1 MVRNVTRHLLLSMV
15 GASLTLGFSGLG
27 GRHAFAQPAPG
38 TPKPKYTRTTTV
50 KVDAKLSERTKPK
63 VVKDEGKKA
72 PEVTADEFLE
82 IQGAVGNIRKQQID
96 LLENLVDSTPDSEVA
111 EKADLYFRL
120 ADAHAQLNRYH
131 RLKGTEARIK
141 ADTAKAAD
149 KKKLLAE
156 ADDHDKQSL
165 NALKLA
171 IKSYKDLTDNDK
183 FKNYPD
189 MDKALFYFAYSL
201 QSAKYMKD
209 ARTIYHRL
217 LTDYP
222 QSVFV
227 PEAYLAFADY
237 YFAANELD
245 NAEAFYKKVLL
256 FPKSKVYSYSNYML
270 GWVYLNMR
278 QHEDAGKQF
287 LQVVRDTTGVK
298 KEETLNKAAKKD
310 FVRAFSEFG
319 QVQKAWAT
327 FQKIDASYAEPMYE
341 ILADLYVDQGK
352 TDRAVFAYRQL
363 IKEEPKNKNVC
374 LWQYNIAQA
383 MLSTAGATNANKV
396 EEIVLLA
403 KLYGVLNDKK
413 VLPPAEASE
422 CHDNAAAMSGEMAA
436 AYHSESLRTKNPETL
451 AYADRLYN
459 IYLEVFPDAEDY
471 GEKQYFYAELLW
483 SRADSETNPRTQTEL
498 WENAAVA
505 FTNVVKAGKV
515 DDKLKKESAYAAVLG
530 WKNALAVDPRVKS
543 NPIKMKGDDKDKD
556 AKIPEAQPVPEREQ
570 KMIDAFDIYIDYIK
584 DPNDPELVGMMF
596 LKANMYRRYNQFE
609 KAAPLLESII
619 KEHAKHE
626 TAYYA
631 ANTILDIYIL
641 THKYDQVADWAQWF
655 HDNPKFITAKEDQD
669 RSDLTERVQDILA
682 VADRKRLEQIEEEA
696 KKSGDFAK
704 YVQCGNGY
712 LKLFNDTVK
721 STKAADEEELN
732 GLLLKA
738 KLDETLYNAGVCYEE
753 GRSLSAAISAFQ
765 ELRDRFPASP
775 ASSKALARLG
785 AVYARVAY
793 YKEAST
799 MFEEYAKKYAGQADA
814 YKAMNDAVFYRKGI
828 GDDDKALE
836 NTTYFISKFGGK
848 KQGDA
853 ANAYFSLASIYEK
866 RGNMD
871 EVVKHYR
878 AYLKKYGEKGGADK
892 VIVAYARIGQITWD
906 QSCPVKTVDGSCI
919 KVARE
924 RAVGTKAKSKRRKG
938 DTTRTQCGADT
949 KLKVTPVDRDAKKL
963 KESLAAFGE
972 AIKAYERKG
981 GKFAEGADA
990 YQARRY
996 YAFARF
1002 HLAEVDYE
1010 KFLRVTFPAGLNF
1023 DPAKPAE
1030 KKKSDERLG
1039 VWIKEKK
1046 ALGEKTTA
1054 AYGKLVFEVKDPTNA
1069 IAAAARIGQIS
1080 QNFSDAL
1087 YTAEVPAFIRP
1098 YEEAVDAYCD
1108 ELTKVAEP
1116 YEATSL
1122 DGFGACLKAST
1133 DFGWFSSWSRL
1144 CERELGQIKPED
1156 FPTASELRAEPDE
1169 LTKVS
1174 DVEAPI
1180 IKLE

>member
-15 GASLTLGFSGLG
+15 ALGFTGLG
-27 GRHAFAQPAPG
+27 GLGTAGAQPA
-38 TPKPKYTRTTTV
+38 PKPKYTRATQV
-50 KVDAKLSERTKPK
+50 KVDAKLSERTRPK
-63 VVKDEGKKA
+63 VVKDDKAKA

-82 IQGAVGNIRKQQID
+82 IQGEVGNIRKQQID
-96 LLENLVDSTPDSEVA
+96 LLENLVESTPDSEVA

-131 RLKGTEARIK
+131 RLKGTEASIK
-141 ADTAKAAD
+141 ADTAKSAAE
-149 KKKLLAE
+149 KKKLKNTA
-156 ADDHDKQSL
+156 ADHEKQSV
-165 NALKLA
+165 NSLKNA
-171 IKSYKDLTDNDK
+171 IKAYKSLTDNDK

-222 QSVFV
+222 QSQFV

-237 YFAANELD
+237 YFGAQELE

-278 QHEDAGKQF
+278 EHENAGKQF
-287 LQVVRDTTGVK
+287 LQVIRDTDGNK
-298 KEETLNKAAKKD
+298 KVETLNRASKKD

-327 FQKIDASYAEPMYE
+327 FQKIDSSYAFVMYE
-341 ILADLYVDQGK
+341 ILADLYVEQGK
-352 TDRAVFAYRQL
+352 TDRAVYAYRQL

-451 AYADRLYN
+451 AYADKLYN
-459 IYLEVFPDAEDY
+459 IYLDVFPDAEDF

-483 SRADSETNPRTQTEL
+483 SRADTEPNPRMQTEL

-515 DDKLKKESAYAAVLG
+515 DEKLKKESAYAAVLG

-543 NPIKMKGDDKDKD
+543 NPVKMRADDKAK
-556 AKIPEAQPVPEREQ
+556 AEKIPEAQPIPEREQ

-584 DPNDPELVGMMF
+584 DPGDPELVGMKF
-596 LKANMYRRYNQFE
+596 LKANMYRRYNQFD
-609 KAAPLLESII
+609 KAAPLLEDII
-619 KEHAKHE
+619 KNHPKHE

-631 ANTILDIYIL
+631 ANTILDIHII
-641 THKYDQVADWAQWF
+641 THKYDQVAVWAKWF
-655 HDNPKFITAKEDQD
+655 ADNPKFLTAKEDQD
-669 RSDLTERVQDILA
+669 RSDIGERVTEILA
-682 VADRKRLEQIEEEA
+682 ISERKILEQIEEEA
-696 KKSGDFAK
+696 KKTGDFAK

-712 LKLFNDTVK
+712 LKIFNDTVK
-721 STKAADEEELN
+721 ANPDAGTKE
-732 GLLLKA
+732 

-753 GRSLSAAISAFQ
+753 GRSLSAAIDAFGA
-765 ELRDRFPASP
+765 LREKFPDSP
-775 ASSKALARLG
+775 AAAKALARLG

-793 YKEAST
+793 YERASQ
-799 MFEEYAKKYAGQADA
+799 MFEEYARKYAGQKDA
-814 YKAMNDAVFYRKGI
+814 YQAMNDAVFYRKGI
-828 GDDDKALE
+828 GDDDKAIE
-836 NTTYFISKFGGK
+836 NTNYFISKFGGK
-848 KQGDA
+848 QKGDA
-853 ANAYFSLASIYEK
+853 ANAFFSLASIYEK

-871 EVVKHYR
+871 KVVDHYR
-878 AYLKKYGEKGGADK
+878 AYLKKYGDKGGADK
-892 VIVAYARIGQITWD
+892 MVVAYARIGQILWE

-949 KLKVTPVDRDAKKL
+949 KLKVTPVDRDPRKL
-963 KESLAAFGE
+963 AGAMAAFGE
-972 AIKAYERKG
+972 AVKEYDRKG
-981 GKFAEGADA
+981 GKTGGDE

-996 YAFARF
+996 YAYAKF
-1002 HLAEVDYE
+1002 HMAEVDYE
-1010 KFLRVTFPAGLNF
+1010 AFLKVKFPEGLNF

-1030 KKKSDERLG
+1030 VKKSNEKFEK
-1039 VWIKEKK
+1039 WFKEKDRLAGK
-1046 ALGEKTTA
+1046 AGG
-1054 AYGKLVFEVKDPTNA
+1054 AYTKLITEVKDPTNA
-1069 IAAAARIGQIS
+1069 IAGAARFGQIS
-1080 QNFSDAL
+1080 QTFSDAL

-1108 ELTKVAEP
+1108 RLTEVAEP
-1116 YEATSL
+1116 YEGKSL
-1122 DGFGACLKAST
+1122 EGFGACLKAST

-1156 FPTASELRAEPDE
+1156 FPTASELRSEPDE
-1169 LTKVS
+1169 VGKVS

-1180 IKLE
+1180 VKLD

>member
-1 MVRNVTRHLLLSMV
+1 MVRNVTRHLLMSM
-15 GASLTLGFSGLG
+15 ALLGFAGTS
-27 GRHAFAQPAPG
+27 AVAQPAPAG
-38 TPKPKYTRTTTV
+38 KPPKYTRTTQV
-50 KVDAKLSERTKPK
+50 KVDAKLSDRTKPK
-63 VVKDEGKKA
+63 AAKAESSKA

-82 IQGAVGNIRKQQID
+82 IQGEVGNIRKQQID
-96 LLENLVDSTPDSEVA
+96 LLENLVESTPDSEVA

-131 RLKGTEARIK
+131 RLKGTEATIK
-141 ADTAKAAD
+141 ADQAKTPGE
-149 KKKLLAE
+149 KKKLKDE
-156 ADDHDKQSL
+156 AADHDKQAL

-222 QSVFV
+222 QSQFV

-237 YFAANELD
+237 YFAANELE

-278 QHEDAGKQF
+278 EHEDAGKQF
-287 LQVVRDTTGVK
+287 LQVIRDTEGVK
-298 KEETLNKAAKKD
+298 KEATLNKAAKKD

-341 ILADLYVDQGK
+341 ILADLYVEQGK
-352 TDRAVFAYRQL
+352 TDKAVFAYRQL

-383 MLSTAGATNANKV
+383 MLSTAGATNAQKV
-396 EEIVLLA
+396 DEIVLLA
-403 KLYGVLNDKK
+403 KLWGVLNDKK
-413 VLPPAEASE
+413 VLPPSEASE
-422 CHDNAAAMSGEMAA
+422 CHDNAAAMSGEMAR

-451 AYADRLYN
+451 AYADKLYN

-471 GEKQYFYAELLW
+471 GDTQYFYAELLW
-483 SRADSETNPRTQTEL
+483 SRADSETNPRVQTEL

-543 NPIKMKGDDKDKD
+543 NPIKMKDDDSDKDT
-556 AKIPEAQPVPEREQ
+556 KIPEPQPIPDREQ

-596 LKANMYRRYNQFE
+596 LKANMYRRYNQFD
-609 KAAPLLESII
+609 KAAPLLEKII
-619 KEHAKHE
+619 KEHAGHE

-631 ANTILDIYIL
+631 ANTIFDIYIL
-641 THKYDQVADWAQWF
+641 THKYDQVADWAEWF
-655 HDNPKFITAKEDQD
+655 AANPKFLTAKADQD
-669 RSDLTERVQDILA
+669 RSDLGDRVTDILA
-682 VADRKRLEQIEEEA
+682 IAERKKAEQLEEEA
-696 KKSGDFAK
+696 KKSGDFGK
-704 YVQCGNGY
+704 YVLCGNSY
-712 LKLFNDTVK
+712 LKIFNDTVK
-721 STKAADEEELN
+721 ANPDAGTKEKVDEV
-732 GLLLKA
+732 
-738 KLDETLYNAGVCYEE
+738 LYNAGVCYEE

-765 ELRDRFPASP
+765 ELRERFPDSP
-775 ASSKALARLG
+775 ASAKALARLG

-799 MFEEYAKKYAGQADA
+799 MFEEYAKRYAGQKDA
-814 YKAMNDAVFYRKGI
+814 YQAMNDAVFYRKGI
-828 GDDDKALE
+828 GDDDKAIE

-848 KQGDA
+848 QKGDA

-878 AYLKKYGEKGGADK
+878 AYLKKYGDKGGSDK
-892 VIVAYARIGQITWD
+892 LIVAYARIGQILWD

-924 RAVGTKAKSKRRKG
+924 RAVGTRAKSKRRKG

-963 KESLAAFGE
+963 KEALAAFGE
-972 AIKAYERKG
+972 AAKEYERKG
-981 GKFAEGADA
+981 GKFPDGADA
-990 YQARRY
+990 YNARRY

-1002 HLAEVDYE
+1002 HQAEVDYE

-1039 VWIKEKK
+1039 AWIKEKK

-1054 AYGKLVFEVKDPTNA
+1054 AYGKLVFEIKDPTNA

-1116 YEATSL
+1116 YEDTSL

-1133 DFGWFSSWSRL
+1133 DLGWFSSWSRL

-1156 FPTASELRAEPDE
+1156 FPTASEIRAEPDE
-1169 LTKVS
+1169 VGRVS
-1174 DVEAPI
+1174 DLEAPI
-1180 IKLE
+1180 VKLE